1 MKIIIAPDKFKGSL
15 STFEVCHAIRDGIR
29 EVDDSV
35 EIFLFPM
42 ADGGDGFAAVM
53 KLYLHTST
61 VECSTVDP
69 LGKNIKAS
77 YEWNAETKTAIIEMA
92 VASGLVLLK
101 DNERDPLKTS
111 TYGTG
116 LLMRDAIHRGAQRI
130 VLGLG
135 GSATNDAGTGIL
147 SALGFVFK
155 DSNNKSLQASG
166 ESLRKIEE
174 IILPPEI
181 PQIKFEIA
189 CDVQNLLY
197 GVNGAAYVYAAQKG
211 ADDDGMRILDD
222 GLRHFAEIVNLQTG
236 KDVSK
241 VRGTGAAGGI
251 AAGLMAFFDVELEKG
266 VNLVIESS
274 GIKNKIGAAN
284 LLITGEGKIDEQTL
298 QGKVVSEL
306 SRLASAHDIPV
317 VAFCG
322 TSTASAQMIEQL
334 GVQHLECLVNAS
346 TTVQQAMV
354 HAKDLLMVRARQF
367 FTDHFLNRS
376 H

>member
-53 KLYLHTST
+53 KFYLHTDT

-111 TYGTG
+111 T
-116 LLMRDAIHRGAQRI
+116 
-130 VLGLG
+130 
-135 GSATNDAGTGIL
+135 AGTGIL

-189 CDVQNLLY
+189 CD
-197 GVNGAAYVYAAQKG
+197 
-211 ADDDGMRILDD
+211 
-222 GLRHFAEIVNLQTG
+222 
-236 KDVSK
+236 
-241 VRGTGAAGGI
+241 
-251 AAGLMAFFDVELEKG
+251 
-266 VNLVIESS
+266 
-274 GIKNKIGAAN
+274 
-284 LLITGEGKIDEQTL
+284 
-298 QGKVVSEL
+298 
-306 SRLASAHDIPV
+306 
-317 VAFCG
+317 
-322 TSTASAQMIEQL
+322 
-334 GVQHLECLVNAS
+334 
-346 TTVQQAMV
+346 
-354 HAKDLLMVRARQF
+354 
-367 FTDHFLNRS
+367 
-376 H
+376 